1 MAFRAATKRV
11 EEGVVMRLIKL
22 LAYCLLG
29 FVVYELYQGLKE
41 GAEGGQGGQGEG
53 QRGGMRRGQR
63 QGMQGG
69 GSGGGDLNR
78 ALNEDTGR
86 MMNMTGAG
94 RGTTVSTEDNSGAS
108 VPHVVGRG
116 VTQP

>member
-1 MAFRAATKRV
+1 
-11 EEGVVMRLIKL
+11 MRLFKL

-29 FVVYELYQGLKE
+29 YVIYEMYQGLKE

-53 QRGGMRRGQR
+53 QGGGMQRGQR

-69 GSGGGDLNR
+69 RGSPDLNR

-94 RGTTVSTEDNSGAS
+94 RGTTVSTEDTAGTSM
-108 VPHVVGRG
+108 PHVVGRG

>member
-1 MAFRAATKRV
+1 
-11 EEGVVMRLIKL
+11 MRLLKL
-22 LAYCLLG
+22 FAYFLLG
-29 FVVYELYQGLKE
+29 YVIYEMYQGLKE
-41 GAEGGQGGQGEG
+41 GAEGGGQGGQGGG
-53 QRGGMRRGQR
+53 QRGGMQRGQR
-63 QGMQGG
+63 QGLQGG
-69 GSGGGDLNR
+69 GGQGGSDLNR

-94 RGTTVSTEDNSGAS
+94 RGTMESTADSSGTS

>member
-1 MAFRAATKRV
+1 
-11 EEGVVMRLIKL
+11 MRLIKL

-29 FVVYELYQGLKE
+29 YVLYEMYQGLKE
-41 GAEGGQGGQGEG
+41 GAEGGQVGQGERQG
-53 QRGGMRRGQR
+53 GGMQRGRGQR
-63 QGMQGG
+63 MQMGGGG
-69 GSGGGDLNR
+69 GSGDLNR

-116 VTQP
+116 VTQA